1 MIRVVCV
8 MIRLDRWRCAFY
20 QDTALII
27 SRNGGLA
34 YEGMY

>member
-8 MIRLDRWRCAFY
+8 MIRLDRWRLRLY